1 MTTKFPTLL
10 EMGITDVSSI
20 ERFTARQEGNMDILK
35 IYFYRDPGEWF
46 ANSKKFKFKR
56 QLKTIS
62 LGDNDEKV
70 EYREMYESC
79 SFFLNALNELEQLVK
94 QMHSTKGRKEL
105 LLDEIDHLEKVVER
119 KIADIRRQIEE
130 L

>member
-20 ERFTARQEGNMDILK
+20 EKFSVRQEGNMDILK

-62 LGDNDEKV
+62 VGDSEAKV
-70 EYREMYESC
+70 GYKEIHESC
-79 SFFLNALNELEQLVK
+79 TFFLNALSELERLVD
-94 QMHSTKGRKEL
+94 QMHSSKGRKEL

-119 KIADIRRQIEE
+119 KMADIRRQIEE